1 MNAFLFFL
9 RAIPAF
15 FLVVQCLPGKAQDAI
30 QILKRSDDVVYAP
43 KAQHSATQITTIDH
57 RGNER
62 SMEAEFLQKGRDK
75 RLVRFTAPA
84 SQAGIAFLS
93 LPQDVM
99 YLYLPAYK
107 KERRIA
113 SHIKNQGFAGTDFSY
128 ADMEAKPMNEKYD
141 PTLLSETSG
150 SFILEL
156 HPKPGQG
163 SDYSKLVI
171 TISKESYYTTHVEY
185 YDQGGVKVKELVN
198 TEIKKID
205 GYWMATEMVMTDLKQ
220 DHQTRMMTRSV
231 TFDEGVTDDLFTV
244 RNLVR

>member
-1 MNAFLFFL
+1 MKPFLYYL
-9 RAIPAF
+9 GTIPAII
-15 FLVVQCLPGKAQDAI
+15 LVVQFLPVKAQDAVE
-30 QILKRSDDVVYAP
+30 ILKRSDDVVYAP
-43 KAQHSATQITTIDH
+43 KDQHSITGIVTIDH
-57 RGNER
+57 KGNER

-113 SHIKNQGFAGTDFSY
+113 SHVRNQGFAGTDFSY

-141 PTLLSETSG
+141 PILLSETSE
-150 SFILEL
+150 SFVLEL
-156 HPKPGQG
+156 HPKPGLG

-185 YDQGGVKVKELVN
+185 YDQGGAKVKELVN
-198 TEIKKID
+198 SKIEKID
-205 GYWMATEMVMTDLKQ
+205 GYWIATEMVMTDLKQ
-220 DHQTRMMTRSV
+220 SHHTRMMTRSV
-231 TFDEGVTDDLFTV
+231 TFDEGITDDVFTV